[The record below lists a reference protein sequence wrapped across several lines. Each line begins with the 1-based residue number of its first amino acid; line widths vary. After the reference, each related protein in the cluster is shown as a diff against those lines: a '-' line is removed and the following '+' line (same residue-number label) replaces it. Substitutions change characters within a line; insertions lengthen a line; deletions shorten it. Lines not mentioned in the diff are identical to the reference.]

1 VTLSEYLDPTRFPLT
16 TRVGLSAS
24 KQFQIDSVHF
34 AKLRAY
40 LADGVTPTEEQW
52 LRLTELEEKEKARPE
67 LLAQVN
73 EADPDGAV

>member
-16 TRVGLSAS
+16 TRVGLSARR
-24 KQFQIDSVHF
+24 QFETDASHL

-52 LRLTELEEKEKARPE
+52 LRLVELEEKEKARPA
-67 LLAQVN
+67 LVAQFGQTDP
-73 EADPDGAV
+73 AD